1 MAWLNTWKS
10 KKLKKLLTNNSIP
23 NNDMVILLFK
33 CIHNEWIM
41 YRNYTNLDTIYADWC
56 NIVHV

>member
-10 KKLKKLLTNNSIP
+10 KKLKKVLTNNPISS
-23 NNDMVILLFK
+23 NDMATLLFK

-41 YRNYTNLDTIYADWC
+41 YRNYKNPVIIYTN
-56 NIVHV
+56 

>member
-10 KKLKKLLTNNSIP
+10 KKPKKVLTNNPIP

-33 CIHNEWIM
+33 YIHNEWIM
-41 YRNYTNLDTIYADWC
+41 YRNYTNLDIISVDRC

>member
-10 KKLKKLLTNNSIP
+10 KKLKKVLTNNPIS
-23 NNDMVILLFK
+23 NNDMATLLFK

-41 YRNYTNLDTIYADWC
+41 YRNYTNLDIIYADWC

>member
-10 KKLKKLLTNNSIP
+10 KKPKKVLTNNPIP

-33 CIHNEWIM
+33 YIHNEWIM
-41 YRNYTNLDTIYADWC
+41 YRNYINLDIISVD
-56 NIVHV
+56 

>member
-10 KKLKKLLTNNSIP
+10 KKPKKVLTNNPIP

-33 CIHNEWIM
+33 YIDNEWIM
-41 YRNYTNLDTIYADWC
+41 YRNYINLDIISVD
-56 NIVHV
+56 

>member
-10 KKLKKLLTNNSIP
+10 KKPKKVLTNNPIP

-33 CIHNEWIM
+33 YIDNEWIM
-41 YRNYTNLDTIYADWC
+41 YRNYINLDIISVDRC

>member
-10 KKLKKLLTNNSIP
+10 KKRKKVLTNNSIP

-33 CIHNEWIM
+33 YIHNEWIM
-41 YRNYTNLDTIYADWC
+41 YRNYTNLDIIYAD
-56 NIVHV
+56 